1 MRYYDWCYQITLI
14 VTLWGVPYVCYYC
27 KNSFGEIGSRNTRSN
42 RALGRNKPPYGTLGD
57 A

>member
-27 KNSFGEIGSRNTRSN
+27 KNRFGEIGSRNTRSN